1 MEMISYYKDGEERS
15 KYMLPDR
22 NTILQEDERMPS
34 YTPKIDFERNRI
46 MGTVDNID
54 AMEQAIYLILQTER
68 YESIIYNWYYGVE
81 FDTLIGKSRELITSE
96 LERRIREA
104 LTEDDRIN
112 GISDFDIEFTS
123 DKAIVSFTVNTIF
136 GDIEISEW
144 EVLV

>member
-1 MEMISYYKDGEERS
+1 
-15 KYMLPDR
+15 MLPDR
-22 NTILQEDERMPS
+22 NTILQENERMPS

-112 GISDFDIEFTS
+112 RISDFDIEFTS

>member
-1 MEMISYYKDGEERS
+1 
-15 KYMLPDR
+15 MLPDR

-112 GISDFDIEFTS
+112 RISDFEIEFTS
-123 DKAIVSFTVNTIF
+123 DKAIVSFTVDTIF

-144 EVLV
+144 

>member
-1 MEMISYYKDGEERS
+1 
-15 KYMLPDR
+15 MLPDR
-22 NTILQEDERMPS
+22 NTILQENERMPS

-112 GISDFDIEFTS
+112 RISDFDIEFTS

-144 EVLV
+144 EVLVW

>member
-1 MEMISYYKDGEERS
+1 
-15 KYMLPDR
+15 MLPDR

-112 GISDFDIEFTS
+112 RISDFEIEFTS
-123 DKAIVSFTVNTIF
+123 DKAIVSFTVDTIF
-136 GDIEISEW
+136 GDI
-144 EVLV
+144 

>member
-1 MEMISYYKDGEERS
+1 
-15 KYMLPDR
+15 MLPDR
-22 NTILQEDERMPS
+22 NTILQEDEKMPS

-81 FDTLIGKSRELITSE
+81 LDTLIGKSRELITSE
-96 LERRIREA
+96 LERRIKEA

-112 GISDFDIEFTS
+112 RISDFNIEFTS

>member
-1 MEMISYYKDGEERS
+1 
-15 KYMLPDR
+15 MLPDR

-96 LERRIREA
+96 LDRRIREA

-112 GISDFDIEFTS
+112 RLSDFEIEFTS
-123 DKAIVSFTVNTIF
+123 DKAIVLFTVNTIF

>member
-1 MEMISYYKDGEERS
+1 
-15 KYMLPDR
+15 MLPDR

-112 GISDFDIEFTS
+112 RISDFEIEFTS
-123 DKAIVSFTVNTIF
+123 DKAIVSFTVDTIF

>member
-1 MEMISYYKDGEERS
+1 
-15 KYMLPDR
+15 MLPDR
-22 NTILQEDERMPS
+22 NTILQEDERMSS

-112 GISDFDIEFTS
+112 RISDFEIEFTS
-123 DKAIVSFTVNTIF
+123 DKAIVSFTVDTIF

>member
-1 MEMISYYKDGEERS
+1 
-15 KYMLPDR
+15 MLPDR

-46 MGTVDNID
+46 MGTVDNIN

-112 GISDFDIEFTS
+112 RISDFDIEFTS

>member
-1 MEMISYYKDGEERS
+1 
-15 KYMLPDR
+15 MLPDR

-81 FDTLIGKSRELITSE
+81 FDTLIGKSRELIVSE

-112 GISDFDIEFTS
+112 RISDFEIEFTS
-123 DKAIVSFTVNTIF
+123 DKAIVTFTVNTIF

>member
-1 MEMISYYKDGEERS
+1 
-15 KYMLPDR
+15 MLPDR
-22 NTILQEDERMPS
+22 NIILQEGERMPS

-112 GISDFDIEFTS
+112 RISDFDIEFTS

>member
-1 MEMISYYKDGEERS
+1 
-15 KYMLPDR
+15 MLPGTNR
-22 NTILQEDERMPS
+22 ILQEDERMPS
-34 YTPKIDFERNRI
+34 LTPKIDFERNRI
-46 MGTVDNID
+46 IGTID
-54 AMEQAIYLILQTER
+54 DIEAMQQAIYLILQTER

-81 FDTLIGKSRELITSE
+81 FDTLIGKSKELVTSE

-112 GISDFDIEFTS
+112 SITDFEIEFTS

-136 GDIEISEW
+136 GDIESMEW

>member
-1 MEMISYYKDGEERS
+1 
-15 KYMLPDR
+15 MLPDR

-112 GISDFDIEFTS
+112 RISDFDIEFTS

-144 EVLV
+144 EVLVW

>member
-1 MEMISYYKDGEERS
+1 
-15 KYMLPDR
+15 MLPDK

-112 GISDFDIEFTS
+112 RISDFDIEFTS

>member
-1 MEMISYYKDGEERS
+1 
-15 KYMLPDR
+15 MLPDR

-81 FDTLIGKSRELITSE
+81 FDTLIGKSRELIVSE

-112 GISDFDIEFTS
+112 RISDFDIEFTS

>member
-1 MEMISYYKDGEERS
+1 
-15 KYMLPDR
+15 MLPDR

-112 GISDFDIEFTS
+112 RISDFEIEFTS

>member
-1 MEMISYYKDGEERS
+1 
-15 KYMLPDR
+15 MLPDR

-104 LTEDDRIN
+104 LTEDDRISR
-112 GISDFDIEFTS
+112 ISDFDIEFTS

>member
-1 MEMISYYKDGEERS
+1 
-15 KYMLPDR
+15 MLPDR

-96 LERRIREA
+96 LERRIKEA

-112 GISDFDIEFTS
+112 RISDFEIEFTS

>member
-1 MEMISYYKDGEERS
+1 
-15 KYMLPDR
+15 MLPDR
-22 NTILQEDERMPS
+22 NTILQEDEKMPS

-46 MGTVDNID
+46 MDTVDNID

-96 LERRIREA
+96 LERRIKEA

-112 GISDFDIEFTS
+112 RISDFDIKFTS

>member
-1 MEMISYYKDGEERS
+1 
-15 KYMLPDR
+15 MLPDR
-22 NTILQEDERMPS
+22 NTILQEDEKMPS

-96 LERRIREA
+96 LERRIKEA

-112 GISDFDIEFTS
+112 RISDFNIEFTS

>member
-1 MEMISYYKDGEERS
+1 
-15 KYMLPDR
+15 MLPDR
-22 NTILQEDERMPS
+22 NTILQEDEKMPS

-96 LERRIREA
+96 LERRIKEA

-112 GISDFDIEFTS
+112 RISDFDIVFTS

>member
-1 MEMISYYKDGEERS
+1 
-15 KYMLPDR
+15 MLPDR
-22 NTILQEDERMPS
+22 NTILQEDEKMPS

-46 MGTVDNID
+46 MGTVDNIG

-96 LERRIREA
+96 LERRIKEA

-112 GISDFDIEFTS
+112 RISDFDIEFTS

>member
-1 MEMISYYKDGEERS
+1 
-15 KYMLPDR
+15 MLPDR
-22 NTILQEDERMPS
+22 NTILQEDEKMPS

-96 LERRIREA
+96 LERRIKEA
-104 LTEDDRIN
+104 LTEDNRIN
-112 GISDFDIEFTS
+112 RISDFDIEFTS

>member
-1 MEMISYYKDGEERS
+1 
-15 KYMLPDR
+15 MLPDR

-46 MGTVDNID
+46 MGTVDNND

-112 GISDFDIEFTS
+112 RISDFDIEFTS

>member
-1 MEMISYYKDGEERS
+1 
-15 KYMLPDR
+15 MLPDR

-46 MGTVDNID
+46 MGTIDNID

-112 GISDFDIEFTS
+112 RISDFEIEFTS
-123 DKAIVSFTVNTIF
+123 DKAIISFTVDTIF

>member
-1 MEMISYYKDGEERS
+1 
-15 KYMLPDR
+15 MLPDR
-22 NTILQEDERMPS
+22 NTILQEDEKMPS

-96 LERRIREA
+96 LERRIKEA

-112 GISDFDIEFTS
+112 RISDFDIEFTS

>member
-1 MEMISYYKDGEERS
+1 
-15 KYMLPDR
+15 MLPDR

-81 FDTLIGKSRELITSE
+81 FDTLIGKGRELITSE

-112 GISDFDIEFTS
+112 RISDFDIEFTS

>member
-1 MEMISYYKDGEERS
+1 
-15 KYMLPDR
+15 MLPDR

-112 GISDFDIEFTS
+112 RISDFDIEFTS

-144 EVLV
+144 EVLI

>member
-1 MEMISYYKDGEERS
+1 
-15 KYMLPDR
+15 MLPDR

-112 GISDFDIEFTS
+112 RIFDFDIEFTS

>member
-1 MEMISYYKDGEERS
+1 
-15 KYMLPDR
+15 MLPDR

-81 FDTLIGKSRELITSE
+81 FDTLIGKSRELIVSE

-112 GISDFDIEFTS
+112 RISDFDIEFTS

-144 EVLV
+144 EVLVW

>member
-1 MEMISYYKDGEERS
+1 
-15 KYMLPDR
+15 MLPDR

-34 YTPKIDFERNRI
+34 YTSKIDFERNRI

-112 GISDFDIEFTS
+112 RISDFEIEFTS

>member
-1 MEMISYYKDGEERS
+1 
-15 KYMLPDR
+15 MLPDR

-81 FDTLIGKSRELITSE
+81 FDTLIGKSRELIVSE

-112 GISDFDIEFTS
+112 RISDFEIEFTS
-123 DKAIVSFTVNTIF
+123 DKAIVTFTVNTIF

-144 EVLV
+144 EVLVW

>member
-1 MEMISYYKDGEERS
+1 
-15 KYMLPDR
+15 MLPDR
-22 NTILQEDERMPS
+22 NTILQENEKMPS

-96 LERRIREA
+96 LERRIKEA

-112 GISDFDIEFTS
+112 RISDFNIEFTS

>member
-1 MEMISYYKDGEERS
+1 
-15 KYMLPDR
+15 MLPDR

-34 YTPKIDFERNRI
+34 YTPKIDFEKNRI

-96 LERRIREA
+96 LGRRIREA

-112 GISDFDIEFTS
+112 RISDFDIEFTS